1 MIRKT
6 IILVFTVLLSL
17 GAAAQKEDSLAIKN
31 IADNILIHGTAYEN
45 LRQICKKIGP
55 RLSGSTQAQK
65 AVEVTAKMLK
75 DAGADTVYLQECKV
89 PHWLRGAKEQCK
101 LFSKKLKILS
111 VLASRY
117 SRNFIF
123 FNTLS

>member
-55 RLSGSTQAQK
+55 RLSG
-65 AVEVTAKMLK
+65 
-75 DAGADTVYLQECKV
+75 
-89 PHWLRGAKEQCK
+89 
-101 LFSKKLKILS
+101 
-111 VLASRY
+111 
-117 SRNFIF
+117 
-123 FNTLS
+123 